1 MITFI
6 KYFFLFLLLTLLQI
20 FVFDNISQLIIIRP
34 MIFFFIVMILPKM
47 PTAFYM
53 LLAFFIGL
61 SYDFFSGN
69 QTPGLHAAGCVL
81 IAYMRDRLLIFFEG
95 EEEAENA
102 SVHIT
107 SLGFRKFFF
116 IVVINAF
123 LFHVLTGFLEVF
135 SFKDIVD
142 TAMRISA
149 GTVVSVA
156 LIYLFDI
163 LLFYRK
169 AALQ

>member
-1 MITFI
+1 MITFV
-6 KYFFLFLLLTLLQI
+6 KYFFLFLLLVLLQI

-34 MIFFFIVMILPKM
+34 IIFFFIVMILPKM
-47 PTAFYM
+47 PTVSYM
-53 LLAFFIGL
+53 LLAFIIGL

-69 QTPGLHAAGCVL
+69 QTPGVHAAGCVL
-81 IAYMRDRLLIFFEG
+81 LAYMRERLLIFFAG
-95 EEEAENA
+95 EEEAENY
-102 SVHIT
+102 SIHIN

-116 IVVINAF
+116 VVVINAF
-123 LFHVLTGFLEVF
+123 FFHLVTGFLEVF
-135 SFKDIVD
+135 SFKDVLD

>member
-1 MITFI
+1 
-6 KYFFLFLLLTLLQI
+6 
-20 FVFDNISQLIIIRP
+20 
-34 MIFFFIVMILPKM
+34 MILPRM
-47 PTAFYM
+47 PVALYM
-53 LLAFFIGL
+53 LLAFAIGL
-61 SYDFFSGN
+61 SYDFLSGN
-69 QTPGLHAAGCVL
+69 QTPGVHAAGCVL
-81 IAYMRDRLLIFFEG
+81 LAYMRDRLLIFFAG
-95 EEEAENA
+95 EDEAENV

-116 IVVINAF
+116 IVVINSF
-123 LFHVLTGFLEVF
+123 FFHVITGFLEVF
-135 SFKDIVD
+135 SFKDLLD

-156 LIYLFDI
+156 LIYLTDI